1 MMMYLP
7 LLIGALL
14 CFAVLGTRYLAEA
27 NNPKRKPPP
36 ASWTNRIRLAKL
48 LVGAAMALYA
58 ISTTLD
64 GLGEKIVV
72 P

>member
-7 LLIGALL
+7 LFLGALL
-14 CFAVLGTRYLAEA
+14 CLAALAARYFTEA
-27 NNPKRKPPP
+27 GRRKHKQPPKTWRK
-36 ASWTNRIRLAKL
+36 RVRLAKL

-58 ISTTLD
+58 ISTTLNHMGD
-64 GLGEKIVV
+64 KMV